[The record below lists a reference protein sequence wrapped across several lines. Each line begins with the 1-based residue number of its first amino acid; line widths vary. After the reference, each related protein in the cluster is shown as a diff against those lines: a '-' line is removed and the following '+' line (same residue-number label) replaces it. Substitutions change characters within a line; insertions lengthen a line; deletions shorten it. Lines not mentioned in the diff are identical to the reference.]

1 MALKPDQQAID
12 IISRATRIL
21 VAAPEHAGPDT
32 VSGAVAVSLLL
43 NKLKKTHDIV
53 VPGVDMHPLPA
64 FLPKVDARPNI
75 GAVRAFHLEVDVKQS
90 PLSEL
95 MYDVKDD
102 KLTVTL
108 VPASGE
114 WSPKDVTFRHG
125 DDRYDLV
132 IAVGAPDMASLGDLF
147 RDHADFLYRTTIV
160 NIGHQSTNENW
171 GQVNLVDLNAV
182 STTEVLARWIEGW
195 NPDLIDADLATTL
208 LAGMISQT
216 QSFRTPNVTPLT
228 LQASSRLME
237 RGARREEI
245 VHALWRTTPV
255 AELKLWGRA
264 LSRLEH
270 DKETGL
276 VWTVLGASDLLET
289 GGTSL
294 DGMVGELMAY
304 APEAK
309 VITIMHEE
317 RGRLRVELYA
327 KGAHS
332 AADIARV
339 FGATGTRERAT
350 FATGGEGTFVE
361 QARAVAEKI
370 RELLRT
376 LR

>member
-1 MALKPDQQAID
+1 MALKPEQQAID
-12 IISRATRIL
+12 LLSRATRIL
-21 VAAPEHAGPDT
+21 IATPEHPDPDT

-43 NKLKKTHDIV
+43 NKLKKTHDMV
-53 VPGVDMHPLPA
+53 VPGVDTQPLPS
-64 FLPKVDARPNI
+64 FLPRVEARPKI

-95 MYDVKDD
+95 MYDVQGDT
-102 KLTVTL
+102 LTVTL
-108 VPASGE
+108 IPANGE
-114 WSPKDVTFRHG
+114 WSPKDVSFRHG
-125 DDRYDLV
+125 ADRYDLV
-132 IAVGAPDMASLGDLF
+132 VAVGASDMASLGDLF
-147 RDHADFLYRTTIV
+147 RDHADFLYRTPII
-160 NIGHQSTNENW
+160 NIGHQPTNEHW
-171 GQVNLVDLNAV
+171 GQINLVDLNAV

-195 NPDLIDADLATTL
+195 NPDMLDADLATAL

-276 VWTVLGASDLLET
+276 VWTVLGASDSLET
-289 GGTSL
+289 GGGSL
-294 DGMVGELMAY
+294 DGMVRELVTY

-309 VITIMHEE
+309 VIAIMSEE
-317 RGRLRVELYA
+317 RGRLQIELHA
-327 KGAHS
+327 KAPHS
-332 AADIARV
+332 AAEIARA
-339 FGATGTRERAT
+339 FGASGTRERAS
-350 FATGGEGTFVE
+350 FITGSEGTFVE
-361 QARAVAEKI
+361 QARTVADKI

>member
-1 MALKPDQQAID
+1 MALKPEQQAID
-12 IISRATRIL
+12 LLSRATRIL
-21 VAAPEHAGPDT
+21 IATPEHADPDAL
-32 VSGAVAVSLLL
+32 SGAVAVSLLL

-53 VPGVDMHPLPA
+53 VPGVDTHPLPS
-64 FLPKVDARPNI
+64 FLTRVEARTKI

-95 MYDVKDD
+95 MYDVHDG

-125 DDRYDLV
+125 DDRYDV
-132 IAVGAPDMASLGDLF
+132 VVTVGASDMASLGDLF
-147 RDHADFLYRTTIV
+147 REHADFLYRTPIINV
-160 NIGHQSTNENW
+160 GHQPTNEHW

-195 NPDLIDADLATTL
+195 NPDLIDADLATAL
-208 LAGMISQT
+208 LAGMVSET

-228 LQASSRLME
+228 LQTSSRLME

-276 VWTVLGASDLLET
+276 VWTVLTSSDLLET

-294 DGMVGELMAY
+294 DGMVRELMTY

-309 VITIMHEE
+309 VIAIMSEE
-317 RGRLRVELYA
+317 RGRLQVELHA
-327 KGAHS
+327 KTPHS
-332 AADIARV
+332 AADIARH
-339 FGATGTRERAT
+339 FGATGTRERAS
-350 FATGGEGTFVE
+350 FSAGGEGSLVE
-361 QARAVAEKI
+361 QARATAEKI
-370 RELLRT
+370 REQLRT